1 MLASR
6 VEAPESPSLSKRATP
21 KPHADEYIS
30 HRYIDIPRGVPVA
43 LFLTENLKFSGFQ
56 HVKAKAFRKRLLC
69 IYIPPFHVPR
79 RGCFLRETAQSY
91 TLFYY
96 VQQKYRLFS
105 RWGTKK
111 PSHVNGKAK
120 AECFRYLLLNPK
132 SYLPKIRN

>member
-6 VEAPESPSLSKRATP
+6 VEAFAMPELSKRATP

-30 HRYIDIPRGVPVA
+30 YRYIDIPRGVPVA
-43 LFLTENLKFSGFQ
+43 LFLTIRSEVAKFQ

-96 VQQKYRLFS
+96 VRQKYRLFS

-120 AECFRYLLLNPK
+120 GECFRYLLLNPK
-132 SYLPKIRN
+132 GYFE